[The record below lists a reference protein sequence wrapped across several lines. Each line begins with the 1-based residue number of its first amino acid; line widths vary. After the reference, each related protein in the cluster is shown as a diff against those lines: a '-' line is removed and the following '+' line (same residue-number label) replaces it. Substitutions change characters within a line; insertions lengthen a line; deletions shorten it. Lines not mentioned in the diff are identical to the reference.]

1 MNIVFV
7 LLKLYWLLVRTVAQP
22 PVPPPERPDCSLT
35 WQSHD
40 LTYVPTLSQCLD
52 YKEGTGVTCTP
63 NNPYTCTGRNP
74 FCAATSGNTFKC
86 CSDRIQDSA
95 EIDKLD
101 EEHVKPVCPG
111 GAIPYGI
118 PQVMLC
124 DPVIVNICP
133 NSYTCVEAANGHLLP
148 RDARSLCCKTST
160 LYSFASVFGEVKL
173 SPRIVPN
180 PPLSAIEYVRLNVHT
195 SATMHAPEIRT
206 GDHFVLAPF
215 RLLEP
220 AYLKGVKLFAEQTR
234 GSYIHVLL
242 FDPLSSTETMQ
253 LYYDRVPEGDRY
265 VDLEKPIEDGG
276 FISKRIFNAPPQTNI
291 ENPKRPGPI
300 KEC

>member
-22 PVPPPERPDCSLT
+22 PVPPPERP
-35 WQSHD
+35 
-40 LTYVPTLSQCLD
+40 
-52 YKEGTGVTCTP
+52 GTGVTCTP

-133 NSYTCVEAANGHLLP
+133 NSYT
-148 RDARSLCCKTST
+148 
-160 LYSFASVFGEVKL
+160 
-173 SPRIVPN
+173 
-180 PPLSAIEYVRLNVHT
+180 VRLNVHT